1 MRRTAALLFLQTI
14 VCAFPDVHISL
25 YKTGIQQS
33 EYNICIMDVKEAVN
47 LAVKYVKDLFES
59 QHITHLGLEE
69 IEFDEASQSWLITVG
84 FNRHWIRS
92 NSDVVNMINSKYDEA
107 RRTYKVVKITN
118 DKVTSLKNRPTQ
130 ILA

>member
-1 MRRTAALLFLQTI
+1 MEAKDA
-14 VCAFPDVHISL
+14 
-25 YKTGIQQS
+25 
-33 EYNICIMDVKEAVN
+33 VK
-47 LAVKYVKDLFES
+47 LAIKYVKDLFES

-69 IEFDEASQSWLITVG
+69 IEFDETSQSWLITVG
-84 FNRHWIRS
+84 FNRHWIPS